1 MNMRV
6 RRWMIR
12 GLVLVGSSLLTFAM
26 LEAGFRLL
34 ESLRLGAAGELWAIY
49 DETLG
54 YRNNPV
60 FGDHN
65 AEGFRDRQL
74 TPKAG
79 RFRVVVLGDSVAYY
93 GDDLEDTFPG
103 RLRAQLNRSYDD
115 EHFDVVNTSVR
126 GWTNWQE
133 VQFLES
139 EVDELE
145 PDLVL
150 VAFVLNDCHRI
161 LHAFRIDDGRIVGQG
176 FDFDP
181 AVVAQVD
188 SWIYRTLRRSR
199 LLVWVRRE
207 LIHVDAD
214 AIGVSNAYSFEYRPD
229 FRTAWLDEPWREV
242 EDQLGRL
249 RALGRQRGFRVVL
262 VVFPFGDQYR
272 LDYLHRDRE
281 YVLKPQRQLAGI
293 GARLD
298 IPVVD
303 LYTELDPSVDLM
315 ADGIHLTD
323 VGRRHVAAHL
333 EEFLTRTQLLSMA
346 Q

>member
-1 MNMRV
+1 MRG

-12 GLVLVGSSLLTFAM
+12 GLVLAGTSLLTFAM
-26 LEAGFRLL
+26 LEAGFRLY
-34 ESLRLGAAGELWAIY
+34 ESIRLRAVGELWAIY

-54 YRNNPV
+54 YRNNPL
-60 FGDHN
+60 FGDHSD
-65 AEGFRDRQL
+65 EGFRDRPL
-74 TPKAG
+74 APKAG

-93 GDDLEDTFPG
+93 GDDLDDTFPG
-103 RLRAQLNRSYDD
+103 QLRAQLNRSYDD
-115 EHFDVVNTSVR
+115 EHVDVVNTAVR

-133 VQFLES
+133 VRFLEN

-161 LHAFRIDDGRIVGQG
+161 LHAFRIDDERIVGPG
-176 FDFDP
+176 DFDP
-181 AVVAQVD
+181 EVVARVD

-199 LLVWVRRE
+199 FLVWVRRE
-207 LIHVDAD
+207 LIRVDAD
-214 AIGVSNAYSFEYRPD
+214 AIGASNAYAFEYRPD
-229 FRTAWLDEPWREV
+229 FRTAWLDEPWRQV

-249 RALGRQRGFRVVL
+249 RALGRQRGFEVVL

-272 LDYLHRDRE
+272 SDYLRRDRE

-303 LYTELDPSVDLM
+303 LYTGLDPNVDLLE
-315 ADGIHLTD
+315 DGIHLTD

-333 EEFLTRTQLLSMA
+333 KEFLTRAQLLPMA
-346 Q
+346 R